1 LGVLQCPGGERLPL
15 RARHL
20 VGRSRS
26 CHLRLERAT
35 VSAEHAVLWW
45 TGERWLVRD
54 LGSRN
59 GTWVDGERLEPLSS
73 RPLPQGAALTFGL
86 EAGYQLVEDGAPRA
100 FAVGED
106 EGALVVG
113 TPDLLELPDEQD
125 PAVSLLLTEAGWRME
140 GSDEPLPPEPALEA
154 RGRRFRVSLPDRV
167 LPTLEREETDAP
179 PSLGLKFVLD
189 PDGRL
194 QELLQLG
201 AQQDLPLKAR
211 SHGETLLWLA
221 RARLEDRARGLPEEE
236 QGWVYLPDVLQQLRL
251 TESALNVHVFRA
263 RQQLGDHRVIERR
276 LRTLQLRLGLV
287 RLEVVGGPPNRPG
300 EKSRGGAS

>member
-1 LGVLQCPGGERLPL
+1 VGILQLPGGERRPL
-15 RARHL
+15 RPRHL

-26 CHLRLERAT
+26 CHLRLERVT

-73 RPLPQGAALTFGL
+73 RPLQPGAELAFGL
-86 EAGYQLVEDGAPRA
+86 EAGYRLLEGQAPRA
-100 FAVGED
+100 FAEGE
-106 EGALVVG
+106 EGELVVG
-113 TPDLLELPDEQD
+113 TPELLVLPAEQD
-125 PAVSLLLTEAGWRME
+125 PALSLLLTATGWRME
-140 GSDEPLPPEPALEA
+140 GSDEPLQAEPVLEA

-167 LPTLEREETDAP
+167 LPTLEREETAEREQP
-179 PSLGLKFVLD
+179 GLKFVLD
-189 PDGRL
+189 PDGRIL
-194 QELLQLG
+194 ELLHLG
-201 AQQDLPLKAR
+201 EDGELPLKAR

-236 QGWVYLPDVLQQLRL
+236 QGWVYLQDALQQLQL
-251 TESALNVHVFRA
+251 TENALNVHVFRA

-276 LRTLQLRLGLV
+276 LRAVQLRIGLL
-287 RLEVVGGPPNRPG
+287 RLEVAGGPPNRPG
-300 EKSRGGAS
+300 EKSREGAS